1 MTPRSR
7 RRPTALVAAALGTT
21 ALVAATA
28 LLAGCGGAQPAP
40 GTTSPGRAGSANP
53 AASGQSTPAI
63 TSAGAYRPLPL
74 DAYRFSDEQMHVYY
88 QAVQLLR
95 TRCLAEYG
103 FTPYPDPPA
112 PPKDP
117 DNGAY
122 VTEHGYGSVVTPQDR
137 AYEEAMREYQAE
149 FDKHPPS
156 AAYLL
161 VDTGA
166 QPRDGIDPPS
176 DGSSKAV
183 DGKDVYPTGCTG
195 WAQDQISTKDRS
207 SGQPRELRP
216 IYDAAWA
223 AYAADPALA
232 ALQAEWSSCMAQK
245 GYTFATP
252 DEAPYGPP
260 PTLEPDASGKVK
272 VSPPEEL
279 PVQVEQ
285 AIARAD
291 LACRA
296 RTSYE
301 DRNHGLLAKHQ
312 RVRIEKNATE
322 LGELQQ
328 NLAEELR
335 AAAAIVSGT
344 SPSPRPASP

>member
-7 RRPTALVAAALGTT
+7 RRPTALVAAAV
-21 ALVAATA
+21 VAAAA
-28 LLAGCGGAQPAP
+28 LIAACGDGPPSP

-176 DGSSKAV
+176 DGSSKTV
-183 DGKDVYPTGCTG
+183 VGKDVYPTGCTG

-232 ALQAEWSSCMAQK
+232 ALQAEWSCCMAEQ

-301 DRNHGLLAKHQ
+301 DSNHELLAKHQ
-312 RVRIEKNATE
+312 RALIEKNATE